1 MLETSK
7 PKHSNEDTE
16 RRAFGEKLEE
26 FRDALNLL
34 YIKKN
39 QSGRLKFAEKW
50 RAPAEY
56 IFGADLLEIDT
67 RGPSLDEYAVRLQL
81 EEAAEDRRLQLK
93 QTLGELKEKSVD
105 SGVLQFEYV
114 GKIIQQ
120 YGPELSRI
128 FFADNIIERVSPGL
142 LARFDEER
150 RQREAQAE
158 AERLRAEEAI
168 RAKAQGL
175 PPETKVRPPKA
186 QPVPHA
192 NIDIPDEVRPIDAAA
207 SGSVATNI
215 SAPPSEPVPLP
226 PEPAPD
232 EVRPIDFSEPVPP
245 VAAVAEP
252 VVPSASVPQAAPVDV
267 APVGLVQ
274 KTLSVADVP
283 PPGFSKPEK
292 GSCRLAFSRA
302 LAAAADAPLH
312 VI

>member
-67 RGPSLDEYAVRLQL
+67 RGPSIEEYQLRLEL
-81 EEAAEDRRLQLK
+81 EEAAEDRRIHVKKVLS
-93 QTLGELKEKSVD
+93 ELKEKSVV
-105 SGVLQFEYV
+105 SGTLQFDYV
-114 GKIIQQ
+114 GKIVAE
-120 YGPELSRI
+120 YGAEISRI
-128 FFADNIIERVSPGL
+128 FFAENIIERVSPGL
-142 LARFDEER
+142 LARVDEER

-158 AERLRAEEAI
+158 AERLRSEEAI

-175 PPETKVRPPKA
+175 PPDTKVRPPKA
-186 QPVPHA
+186 QPVPSV
-192 NIDIPDEVRPIDAAA
+192 NIDIPDEVRPIDAA
-207 SGSVATNI
+207 
-215 SAPPSEPVPLP
+215 
-226 PEPAPD
+226 
-232 EVRPIDFSEPVPP
+232 PP
-245 VAAVAEP
+245 VAEPLSVPVQAAPVEVMPIDVSRPAEP
-252 VVPSASVPQAAPVDV
+252 VVAPPEAALPPVVAEPLAAPVDV
-267 APVGLVQ
+267 
-274 KTLSVADVP
+274 P
-283 PPGFSKPEK
+283 PPVSAPSSFSMRFPKPEK
-292 GSCRLAFSRA
+292 GSCCLAFSRA
-302 LAAAADAPLH
+302 LAAAADGPLH

>member
-1 MLETSK
+1 MLESSK

-16 RRAFGEKLEE
+16 RRAFGEKLDE

-67 RGPSLDEYAVRLQL
+67 RGPSVDEYAVRLQL

-114 GKIIQQ
+114 GKIIEQF
-120 YGPELSRI
+120 GPEISRI

-142 LARFDEER
+142 LARLDEER
-150 RQREAQAE
+150 RQREAQTE

-186 QPVPHA
+186 QPLPHA
-192 NIDIPDEVRPIDAAA
+192 NIDIPDDVRPIEAAA
-207 SGSVATNI
+207 SGSVAASI
-215 SAPPSEPVPLP
+215 SAPPSEPVSLP
-226 PEPAPD
+226 PDPASD
-232 EVRPIDFSEPVPP
+232 DIRPIDFSEPVPP
-245 VAAVAEP
+245 VAAVTEAA
-252 VVPSASVPQAAPVDV
+252 VPTASAPQAAPVDV
-267 APVGLVQ
+267 VPVLPAQ
-274 KTLSVADVP
+274 NTLSVADVNP
-283 PPGFSKPEK
+283 TGFTKPEK

-302 LAAAADAPLH
+302 LAAAVDAPLN
-312 VI
+312 VL